1 MTTSAVSNPTVSSSN
16 YFSSGLSPWLL
27 LAATALLVHFF
38 GSSLGWL
45 HKYPTEWVI
54 PLADWI
60 NQAMDTFVEV
70 VKPVTRAIAAIL
82 EWPMILLR
90 DILQW
95 TPWPITVA
103 GVVLLAWHASGIR
116 LAIICLLALLYIAL
130 SGYWNP
136 SMSTMALVGIAVPL
150 SLLLG
155 LAIGIA
161 ADRTEIGKRIVPPIL
176 DIMQTMPTFAYLV
189 PILVLFGFG
198 PVVGLIASAI
208 YACPPMVRNVHLG
221 LKQVPY
227 EIVEAAKMSGVSS
240 YQRLFWVELPAAMAQ
255 IKVGINQTI
264 MATLSMVIIASVI
277 GGFGDIGWE
286 VLSTIRKARFGE
298 SLLAGFVIVLI
309 AIVMDRI
316 SSAYVTQ
323 DDATKAKNQANKK
336 LWISLILAL
345 IGVCVV
351 VKAIGFDFSVEGG
364 GFSKTV
370 SEWLDAK
377 LEGIVVGYGQLL
389 TDIKNTFFFYYL
401 LPLRIGFN
409 KAILTLTWGFDFTEA
424 MRWGYGLIVLALSAI
439 IGFRKSWQAGL
450 AVAAIAYLLY
460 YGLTGAPW
468 VILTAAVILLAWQAG
483 GRSVALFAACSLAF
497 ILITGMWER
506 AMLSIY
512 LCGAAV
518 ILSFLLG
525 SAIGVWAASSDRAS
539 AIIRPIAD
547 TFQTI
552 PLFVFLIPVLM
563 FFQVGEFTALLAIIA
578 YAFVPAI
585 RYTESG
591 LRQVSPQLIEVA
603 VEQGCTPSQI
613 FWQVKVPLA
622 IPTIMV
628 GLNQTIMYGFAMLVI
643 AALVG
648 TTGLGQQIFLAL
660 SAADTGLGLIAGLS
674 MALLAMITDRIMQ
687 AWAAKKY
694 EGMQTD

>member
-1 MTTSAVSNPTVSSSN
+1 MTTKAVQGQASSN
-16 YFSSGLSPWLL
+16 LNLFSSAYVPWLA
-27 LAATALLVHFF
+27 LAFAAVLIHLFS
-38 GSSLGWL
+38 GSLGWL
-45 HKYPTEWVI
+45 HKYPAEWII

-60 NQAMDTFVEV
+60 NLAMDAMVEL

-90 DILQW
+90 DVLQW
-95 TPWPITVA
+95 MPWPITVA
-103 GVVLLAWHASGIR
+103 AVVLLAWHASGIR
-116 LAIICLLALLYIAL
+116 LAIICLLAMLYIAL

-176 DIMQTMPTFAYLV
+176 DIMQTMPTFAYLI

-221 LKQVPY
+221 LKRVPV
-227 EIVEAAKMSGVSS
+227 EIVEAAQMSGVSGF
-240 YQRLFWVELPAAMAQ
+240 QKLFWVELPAAMAQ
-255 IKVGINQTI
+255 IKLGINQTI

-286 VLSTIRKARFGE
+286 VLSTIRKARFGD

-309 AIVMDRI
+309 AVVMDRI
-316 SSAYVTQ
+316 SAAYVTH
-323 DDATKAKNQANKK
+323 DDTVNLKSANSNRTW
-336 LWISLILAL
+336 LVAIITLILA
-345 IGVCVV
+345 CVV
-351 VKAIGFDFSVEGG
+351 IKMLNINIAVED
-364 GFSKTV
+364 SAWA
-370 SEWLDAK
+370 SALSDWLDAK
-377 LEGIVVGYGQLL
+377 LEGFVVAYGQAL
-389 TDIKNTFFFYYL
+389 TNIKNSFFYYYL

-409 KAILTLTWGFDFTEA
+409 KAILPLTWGFDFTEA
-424 MRWGYGLIVLALSAI
+424 MRWGYALMVLALA
-439 IGFRKSWQAGL
+439 SWACMAKGWRVGL
-450 AVAAIAYLLY
+450 SVVALAYLLFF
-460 YGLTGAPW
+460 GLTGAPW
-468 VILTAAVILLAWQAG
+468 IMISAALVLLAWQVGGSSTGLFTAG
-483 GRSVALFAACSLAF
+483 SLTF
-497 ILITGMWER
+497 ILVTGMWER

-518 ILSFLLG
+518 LLSFILG
-525 SAIGVWAASSDRAS
+525 ASIGVWAAASDRVS
-539 AIIRPIAD
+539 KIVQPIVD
-547 TFQTI
+547 TLQTI
-552 PLFVFLIPVLM
+552 PAFVYLIPVLM

-578 YAFVPAI
+578 YAVVPAI
-585 RYTESG
+585 RYTENG

-603 VEQGCTPSQI
+603 VEQGCTPFQI
-613 FWQVKVPLA
+613 FWQVKLPLA

-628 GLNQTIMYGFAMLVI
+628 GLNQTIMFGFAMLVI

-687 AWAAKKY
+687 AWAARKF
-694 EGMQTD
+694 EGMQVD